1 MLLKNKSAV
10 IYGAGGAIG
19 SAVARAFAR
28 EGARLFLA
36 GRTLSSLDV
45 VRKSISQTGGEAEVA
60 LVDALD
66 EQAVEKH
73 LEEVVSRMGGLD
85 ISFNAV
91 GLGGNQ
97 GVPLIEL
104 PAEEWTLLI
113 TRILRTQFVTARAA
127 ARQMVRRG
135 SGVILMI
142 TATPG
147 RIPIA
152 NSGSFGIACAAIE
165 GLCRQLAG
173 ELGPQGVRV
182 NCLRSAG
189 SPDAPG
195 AKEAFAIHA
204 REAGMT
210 LEEFVAFSASGTL
223 LKRFPTLTEVANVA
237 AFLAS
242 DQASA
247 MTGTVANVMC
257 GLIVD

>member
-1 MLLKNKSAV
+1 
-10 IYGAGGAIG
+10 
-19 SAVARAFAR
+19 
-28 EGARLFLA
+28 
-36 GRTLSSLDV
+36 
-45 VRKSISQTGGEAEVA
+45 
-60 LVDALD
+60 
-66 EQAVEKH
+66 
-73 LEEVVSRMGGLD
+73 
-85 ISFNAV
+85 
-91 GLGGNQ
+91 
-97 GVPLIEL
+97 
-104 PAEEWTLLI
+104 
-113 TRILRTQFVTARAA
+113 
-127 ARQMVRRG
+127 
-135 SGVILMI
+135 MI
-142 TATPG
+142 TATPA

-223 LKRFPTLTEVANVA
+223 LKRFPTLAEVANMA
-237 AFLAS
+237 ACMAS

-247 MTGTVANVMC
+247 MTGTVANVTC

>member
-1 MLLKNKSAV
+1 MLLKNKNAV

-19 SAVARAFAR
+19 GAVASAFAR

-36 GRTLSSLDV
+36 GRTLSSLEIV
-45 VRKSISQTGGEAEVA
+45 GKSISQTGGAVEMA

-73 LEEVVSRMGGLD
+73 LGEVESRVGGID

-97 GVPLIEL
+97 GVPLVEL
-104 PAEEWTLLI
+104 STEECTLLM
-113 TRILRTQFVTARAA
+113 RDILRTQLVTATAA
-127 ARQMVRRG
+127 ARHMVRRG

-142 TATPG
+142 TATPA

-223 LKRFPTLTEVANVA
+223 LKRFPTLAEVANVA

-247 MTGTVANVMC
+247 MTGTIANVTC

>member
-1 MLLKNKSAV
+1 MLLKNKNAV

-19 SAVARAFAR
+19 GAVASAFAR

-45 VRKSISQTGGEAEVA
+45 VEKSISQMGGEAEVA
-60 LVDALD
+60 LVDTLD

-73 LEEVVSRMGGLD
+73 LGEVVSRVGGLD

-97 GVPLIEL
+97 GVPLVEL
-104 PAEEWTLLI
+104 PTEEWTLLI
-113 TRILRTQFVTARAA
+113 TQILRTQFVTARAA
-127 ARQMVRRG
+127 ARQMIRRG

-142 TATPG
+142 TATPA

-223 LKRFPTLTEVANVA
+223 LKRFPTLAEVANVA
-237 AFLAS
+237 ALMAS

-247 MTGTVANVMC
+247 MTGTIANVTC